1 MYCKKCGKETDGWK
15 RYCLECGKRKSLFR
29 IFLIVAVVIILIPT
43 IAYILNS
50 DKERA
55 RRISCYSN
63 LHSIGLSL
71 LQYSLDYG
79 FLPDKDGCEGL
90 EQLRAEDYLTDYGI
104 YTCPS
109 TLTRS
114 GDSGG
119 LKESICDYAY
129 IGGYKA
135 GGSSM
140 SGHLPVMFDKPGNHR
155 NYFNVLY
162 KNGSAEAFSD
172 VRISNCKDIIIEL
185 NKKYKYDPAVLKKLM
200 QKAETLDK
208 LYGLK

>member
-1 MYCKKCGKETDGWK
+1 M
-15 RYCLECGKRKSLFR
+15 
-29 IFLIVAVVIILIPT
+29 
-43 IAYILNS
+43 AYILNS

-55 RRISCYSN
+55 RRISCNSN

-71 LQYSLDYG
+71 LQYGIDYG
-79 FLPDKDGCEGL
+79 FMPDKDGCEGL
-90 EQLRAEDYLTDYGI
+90 EQLRADDYLTDYAV
-104 YTCPS
+104 YTCLS
-109 TLTRS
+109 TLTQS
-114 GDSGG
+114 GDSGD
-119 LKESICDYAY
+119 LKENNCDYAY
-129 IGGYKA
+129 LGGYKA
-135 GGSSM
+135 DGSSM

-162 KNGSAEAFSD
+162 KDGSAEALSD

-185 NKKYKYDPAVLKKLM
+185 NKKYKYDPAVFNKLM